1 MVYTSSRS
9 FLENV
14 LVEQAEMEFQKFRKS
29 NPFINFMRVVLFS
42 AILMPLV
49 QSCGGGDS
57 SASSSG
63 RPSFDGQQTPGTNP
77 FPSLA
82 LNGELSGRVFETDDA
97 SYIDLDT
104 GEQVKLAGD
113 SAFPSRNGTEVI
125 ELYEDFR
132 FAANVSCGGFGGFFD
147 RIVVR
152 DAITGMEVDSFEIS
166 DDVYGPIR
174 LSPDGQTLAAFWSKS
189 HTCFD
194 EGTSITIFSRQGEEI
209 IRGVESINSYD
220 WLPDNRLVLAI
231 DQRIAVESERNTFRI
246 RTLADMSDIAGTPGR
261 IAVSP
266 DGSHIL
272 FEMVTD
278 NSLFISSVSFRDA
291 TVWGVNIDGSNLR
304 RIATT
309 SRTDDT
315 GQTIDD
321 PQVNMPVW
329 SPDGEDFL
337 LTENFTSGGLILTD
351 DAFVVL
357 DVLPVS
363 NRGLTY
369 VLKTDIGEQYL
380 PPEAYSSTGVRPL
393 LGSDLD
399 GELSALAVRPFD
411 TTMWSPAVPRA
422 DVVNGSLPAFD
433 GRANRGLGGGVLYL
447 SEDDNDLTTLYSMNL
462 SGGSSSSQTTFDNDL
477 IDHRSD
483 FMGISSDGSLTA
495 HHAYDSL
502 SQQYLQVYD
511 SSGLL
516 LEDLAFITSDYDY
529 EPESALRFSPVNN
542 DLIGWIYDDGEFGT
556 GAIILNKSTKIFV
569 GRFSARDYDAL
580 IWTNEGNLLLVDEG
594 RVYLSEVQ
602 GDEFGDL
609 SLVFDFGA
617 PIANPSVNPVN
628 NDIAFSSGGQIFI
641 VSIDGSNVRRVVAP
655 SDGSANSPF
664 WSPDGNF
671 LVVTRD
677 FEQYIVAADALN
689 VRLYEDFKSVGG
701 MQLGESASMDIP
713 NGSTIVGWR

>member
-1 MVYTSSRS
+1 ME
-9 FLENV
+9 LHKIA
-14 LVEQAEMEFQKFRKS
+14 LVT
-29 NPFINFMRVVLFS
+29 
-42 AILMPLV
+42 AILVPLV
-49 QSCGGGDS
+49 QSCGSGDS
-57 SASSSG
+57 STSSG
-63 RPSFDGQQTPGTNP
+63 QPSFDGQQNPGTNP

-82 LNGELSGRVFETDDA
+82 LNGELTGRVFETDDA

-104 GEQVKLAGD
+104 GEQVQLAGD
-113 SAFPSRNGTEVI
+113 SAFPSRDGTKVV
-125 ELYEDFR
+125 ELYEDYR

-152 DAITGMEVDSFEIS
+152 DAITGMEESSFEIS
-166 DDVYGPIR
+166 NDVYGPIR

-189 HTCFD
+189 HTCFNED
-194 EGTSITIFSRQGEEI
+194 TSVTIFSRQGEEI

-220 WLPDNRLVLAI
+220 WLPDNRLVMAI
-231 DQRIAVESERNTFRI
+231 DQRIAVETERNTFSI

-266 DGSHIL
+266 DGSQIL
-272 FEMVTD
+272 FEMITD
-278 NSLFISSVSFRDA
+278 NSLFLSSVSFRDA

-309 SRTDDT
+309 SRTDDD

-329 SPDGEDFL
+329 SPDGVDFL
-337 LTENFTSGGLILTD
+337 VTENYTSGGLILTD
-351 DAFVVL
+351 DAFVVV
-357 DVLPVS
+357 DFLPVT

-393 LGSDLD
+393 LGRDLD
-399 GELSALAVRPFD
+399 GDRSALAIRPFD

-447 SEDDNDLTTLYSMNL
+447 DENDNDLTTLYSMNL
-462 SGGSSSSQTTFDNDL
+462 SSGSSTAQTTFNDEV

-495 HHAYDSL
+495 HHADDSL
-502 SQQYLQVYD
+502 DDQSLQVYD
-511 SSGLL
+511 SSGRLL
-516 LEDLAFITSDYDY
+516 NDLAFITNDYDY
-529 EPESALRFSPVNN
+529 EPESALRFSPTNN
-542 DLIGWIYDDGEFGT
+542 DQIGWIYDDGDFGT
-556 GAIILNKSTKIFV
+556 GAIILNLSS
-569 GRFSARDYDAL
+569 RFFIGNFTTRDYDAL
-580 IWTNEGNLLLVDEG
+580 TWTNEGDLLLVDEG

-602 GDEFGDL
+602 GDEFGAL
-609 SLVFDFGA
+609 SLIFDFGA
-617 PIANPSVNPVN
+617 PILNPSVNPVN

-641 VSIDGSNVRRVVAP
+641 VGVDGSNVRRVVAP

-664 WSPDGNF
+664 WSPDGDF

-677 FEQYIVAADALN
+677 FDQFIVAADALN
-689 VRLYEDFKSVGG
+689 ARLYEDFKSVGG
-701 MQLGESASMDIP
+701 MQLSESASTKIP